1 MNHIVPGNYAVPQGK
16 ELRIAISGKSGCG
29 NTTVSTML
37 AQRLGIKLIN
47 YTFRNLAK
55 DIGFSLAEIIERA
68 KTDDSFDRQ
77 VDGRQV
83 ALALEESCVLGSRLA
98 VWMLKDADLKV
109 FLLADEDVRARR
121 ILNREGG
128 DLEEIKAF
136 TAMRDREDSA
146 RYQQLYEID
155 NNDYGFCHLIIDTAL
170 HKPDEIVE
178 LILQELHQRGLVE
191 SC

>member
-1 MNHIVPGNYAVPQGK
+1 MNYSIPAGK
-16 ELRIAISGKSGCG
+16 KLRIAISGKSGCG

-37 AQRLGIKLIN
+37 ARRLGVSLIN

-55 DIGFSLAEIIERA
+55 DTGLTLAEIIERA
-68 KTDDSFDRQ
+68 KTDDSYDRQ

-83 ALALEESCVLGSRLA
+83 ELAMEDSCVLGSRLA

-128 DLEEIKAF
+128 NLEEIKAF

-155 NNDYGFCHLIIDTAL
+155 NNDYSFCQLIIDTAC
-170 HKPDEIVE
+170 HNTEEIVE
-178 LILQELHQRGLVE
+178 LILQELHQLGLVE
-191 SC
+191 TC